1 MTEVGW
7 ELIGCD
13 HATEKGGGEEDRKVP
28 PLNAI
33 ALGHEKQDIP
43 YARSVV
49 MMAIGRTRQKL
60 SSNVEMGTN
69 SNTLRCER
77 ALLLRRRRGRLPQWS
92 RVCPPCRIEKRAL
105 LDCVSGEEEG
115 GGPQT
120 IRASQ
125 KRLPLKSPP
134 PPLSFL
140 LSHFRPFEG
149 EEE

>member
-7 ELIGCD
+7 ELIGRD

-60 SSNVEMGTN
+60 SSIVEMGTN

-77 ALLLRRRRGRLPQWS
+77 ALRRR
-92 RVCPPCRIEKRAL
+92 
-105 LDCVSGEEEG
+105 
-115 GGPQT
+115 
-120 IRASQ
+120 
-125 KRLPLKSPP
+125 PP
-134 PPLSFL
+134 PPRASSLVVTCVPSL
-140 LSHFRPFEG
+140 PYREKGPPRLRVWRG
-149 EEE
+149 GGRREEDRRQFAPRRKDSL